1 MRRTSQKQAE
11 PLPERLWTIQE
22 TSTFLGVP
30 VSTLYHWNYR
40 DEGPKPY
47 KVGRHLRYDPRAVMR
62 WLEDSAA

>member
-1 MRRTSQKQAE
+1 MRRASQQPE
-11 PLPERLWTIQE
+11 PLPERLWTVLE

-30 VSTLYHWNYR
+30 VSTLDHWHYR
-40 DEGPKPY
+40 SEGPQPY

>member
-1 MRRTSQKQAE
+1 
-11 PLPERLWTIQE
+11 LPERLWTIQE